1 MRYYKPQKQYQYF
14 CGIDLHTK
22 TMYLCVQDEAG
33 HVQLHK
39 NIRSRPG
46 AFLKAVEPY
55 RQSLVVACECVFCWY
70 WLADLCRTEAIEFV
84 LGHAL
89 YMKAIHGGKT
99 KNDRVDAEKIAM
111 LLRGG
116 LLPEAYAYPSEWRAT
131 RDLLRRRSRL
141 VRMRAELLGHVQ
153 LTRYQYNLP
162 AFRKKLAY
170 RAGRH
175 DVGSNFEDAVV
186 RRNVGVDIDAI
197 DYLERA
203 IKSLEAYLVQQTT
216 VHDLQTFHRLRTVPG
231 IGQVLA
237 MTLLYEI
244 EDIRRF
250 PRVQGFVS
258 YARHVK
264 GQLCRE
270 EARYIRRKDGKPS
283 PEVGFFGGGYP
294 FPAREREGQALRG
307 PFGSQTRQG
316 EGPLDSISQ
325 TGKSHLFH
333 DAKAG
338 SLRRGSSLPDVY
350 TSGRIRDGAGELT
363 ASLRHRGLTPPA
375 VRPPLDPRVPTIGLL
390 RSTSIDSP

>member
-14 CGIDLHTK
+14 CGVDLHTK

-39 NIRSRPG
+39 NIRSRPT
-46 AFLKAVEPY
+46 AFLEAIQPY
-55 RQSLVVACECVFCWY
+55 RHSLVVACECVFCWY
-70 WLADLCRTEAIEFV
+70 WLADLCRNEEIEFV

-116 LLPEAYAYPSEWRAT
+116 MLPEAYAYPSELRAT

-175 DVGSNFEDAVV
+175 GVDGHFEDAVV
-186 RRNVGVDIDAI
+186 RRNVEVDIDAI
-197 DYLERA
+197 DYLERS
-203 IKSLEAYLVQQTT
+203 IKGLEAYLVQQTT
-216 VHDLQTFHRLRTVPG
+216 VHDVQTFHRLRTVPG

-244 EDIRRF
+244 EDISRF
-250 PRVQGFVS
+250 PRVQEFVS
-258 YARHVK
+258 YARLVK
-264 GQLCRE
+264 GQKSSAGKKLGTQGGRMGNRHLKWAFSEAAILFLRE
-270 EARYIRRKDGKPS
+270 SDRAKRCVARLEAKHGKGKALSILSAKLGRAVYFMMRRQEAFD
-283 PEVGFFGGGYP
+283 EDRLF
-294 FPAREREGQALRG
+294 A
-307 PFGSQTRQG
+307 
-316 EGPLDSISQ
+316 
-325 TGKSHLFH
+325 TG
-333 DAKAG
+333 
-338 SLRRGSSLPDVY
+338 
-350 TSGRIRDGAGELT
+350 
-363 ASLRHRGLTPPA
+363 
-375 VRPPLDPRVPTIGLL
+375 
-390 RSTSIDSP
+390 